1 MDTFAV
7 SPRRGLHLVT
17 ADSEPRPTEDEM
29 TQKLA
34 EGVLKYQALQDEFNL
49 EVLSKHPDL
58 DHVSQLIVEMD
69 TVRKALFA
77 YGVRVRL

>member
-1 MDTFAV
+1 MTTHAV
-7 SPRRGLHLVT
+7 TPRRRLHLVT
-17 ADSEPRPTEDEM
+17 ADSEPDPTEEM

-34 EGVLKYQALQDEFNL
+34 EGVLKYQTLQDEFNL

-58 DHVSQLIVEMD
+58 DHVSQLIVEME

>member
-1 MDTFAV
+1 MNTHAV
-7 SPRRGLHLVT
+7 TPRRRLHLVT
-17 ADSEPRPTEDEM
+17 ADSEPDPTEEKM

-34 EGVLKYQALQDEFNL
+34 EGVLKYQALQDEFNA

-58 DHVSQLIVEMD
+58 DHVAELIVEMD
-69 TVRKALFA
+69 TVRKALLA